1 MDKQELARIA
11 PFIKEL
17 DETPRVQVEITQA
30 AAEHVA
36 AWDVDQRVKA
46 VHEAGHAVAAAV
58 LGIPIKAVDITS
70 RWGGHTETGIGDD
83 SLPETTTAAAIL
95 DQMVVLLA
103 ARAAEKLI
111 IGQYTVGSGHDLRTA
126 TQMAYQRMSEGLE
139 DEAPFISPDG
149 IPFSLMPDS
158 LGKDMYRSATR
169 VLAECRDRAATLVE
183 DERDAITAF
192 ATTLYAR
199 RRLAGPEL
207 DEALRAVRRTY

>member
-1 MDKQELARIA
+1 MDRQELARIA
-11 PFIKEL
+11 PAIRDL
-17 DETPRVQVEITQA
+17 DDTPRVQVDITQA
-30 AAEHVA
+30 AADHVA

-70 RWGGHTETGIGDD
+70 RYGGHTETAIGDD
-83 SLPETTTAAAIL
+83 SLPETTTAGAIL
-95 DQMVVLLA
+95 DQMVVALA

-111 IGQYTVGSGHDLRTA
+111 IGHYTLGSGHDLRTA
-126 TQMAYQRMSEGLE
+126 TQLAYQRMTEGLE
-139 DEAPFISPDG
+139 EEAPFISPDG
-149 IPFSLMPDS
+149 IPFSLLPDS

-169 VLAECRDRAATLVE
+169 VLAECRDRAASLVE

-199 RRLAGPEL
+199 RRLAGAEL
-207 DEALRAVRRTY
+207 EEALRVVRLTR